1 MIGHTVTDGT
11 VIPRLAGKVVLI
23 DAGMASFYGG
33 RQACLLL
40 EEGKAMVLHRGQKLN
55 LPVEGGIALLAFLKQ
70 AAALD
75 PAPSPLETYIKKLET
90 GASEVGRSKEP
101 LR

>member
-1 MIGHTVTDGT
+1 M
-11 VIPRLAGKVVLI
+11 LI

-40 EEGKAMVLHRGQKLN
+40 EKGKAMVLHRGQKLN
-55 LPVEGGIALLAFLKQ
+55 LPVEGDVALLAFLKQ

-75 PAPSPLETYIKKLET
+75 PAPSPLEAYIKRVES

-101 LR
+101 LQ